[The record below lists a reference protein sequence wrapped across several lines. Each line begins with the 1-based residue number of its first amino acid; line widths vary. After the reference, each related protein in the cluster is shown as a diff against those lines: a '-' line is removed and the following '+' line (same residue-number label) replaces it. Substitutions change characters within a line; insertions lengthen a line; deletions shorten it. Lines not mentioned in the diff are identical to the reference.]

1 MQYTDILII
10 DDNKE
15 AKTAIQKQISQ
26 NSIQIDLVTTSNS
39 LEETLAKNSYDIIFI
54 NTEIKW
60 GNSSEIL
67 EMVSTK
73 YPHIGRI
80 AFCYSFIDLDWENKK
95 LKADSIIHN
104 FGENPE
110 RLAYAI
116 DFAFERAN
124 ERREFSKINT
134 EYQELF
140 NSVPIGLYKT
150 DFKGNII
157 HCNKYLAN
165 LLGYNEESDLL
176 NFKIQDFMI
185 SKEQENDPFF
195 GLLKKSPFARGKVQ
209 LRKKDGSLIWTEIET
224 QATLSKEKILL
235 YLHGSVKDI
244 TERITL
250 ENKISSS
257 YEKMQFYLDSAETY
271 FVVINRDESIA
282 FVNDKMAKIYGLKS
296 SEMIGKNWIETS
308 ITADS
313 RIKLQKA
320 FNEIINGNVEK
331 YHYQELNYK
340 IDGKTRTIIW
350 KNTFVKDKNNQVNTI
365 ISSGTDITDFKKSEK
380 LLKENE
386 EKYRKLVETS
396 PDAIISGDLNG
407 IIEYANKQMFEAFGF
422 QSEEEIVGRNIL
434 EFVHPSNRE
443 DAIHLIGETISKG
456 HSGTSEIQMT
466 RKNGQTFPIEFS
478 TSVLYNG
485 RNEPIAIIAVGRDIS
500 DRKEAVEELFRSE
513 AKFRQLFN
521 MANDAIMLLKISE
534 GKIPDVIIEA
544 NTIACESYGY
554 TKDELLGKSLSDLV
568 APNHRSNR
576 PNKMAN
582 LFMRGQDTFESLHIT
597 KENKKMPVEIS
608 SHIFNFENVEVVL
621 LIIRDIT
628 ERKKAEEAL
637 RISEELYRS
646 IFENTGTSMVVLD
659 VNNKIVISNSLFEN
673 LVGFS
678 KEDLISKNWR
688 FLVYENDLEVINKI
702 AKERLSYSNLFP
714 MEIKFRI
721 KNKKGNIR
729 NIWAV
734 VAAIHGTNQ
743 TVVSLHDVTEKSIM
757 EDVRKQAFDQID
769 KNMSQFAILVDSI
782 RNPLS
787 IIVGLS
793 DIQYN
798 EISRKIIE
806 QAKLIDDI
814 IKQLDYR
821 WLESSNVKNFL
832 SEHL

>member
-1 MQYTDILII
+1 
-10 DDNKE
+10 
-15 AKTAIQKQISQ
+15 
-26 NSIQIDLVTTSNS
+26 
-39 LEETLAKNSYDIIFI
+39 
-54 NTEIKW
+54 
-60 GNSSEIL
+60 
-67 EMVSTK
+67 
-73 YPHIGRI
+73 
-80 AFCYSFIDLDWENKK
+80 
-95 LKADSIIHN
+95 
-104 FGENPE
+104 
-110 RLAYAI
+110 YAM

-124 ERREFSKINT
+124 ERREFSNINT

-157 HCNKYLAN
+157 HCNKYLVN
-165 LLGYNEESDLL
+165 LLGYNKESDLL

-185 SKEQENDPFF
+185 AREQENDPFL
-195 GLLKKSPFARGKVQ
+195 GLLKKSPLARGKVQ

-224 QATLSKEKILL
+224 QATLSQEKILL
-235 YLHGSVKDI
+235 YLHASVKDI
-244 TERITL
+244 TEQITL
-250 ENKISSS
+250 ENEISSS

-282 FVNDKMAKIYGLKS
+282 FVNDKMAKIHGLKS

-320 FNEIINGNVEK
+320 FNEIIKGNVEK
-331 YHYQELNYK
+331 YHNQELNYK
-340 IDGKTRTIIW
+340 IDGKTRTISW
-350 KNTFVKDKNNQVNTI
+350 KNTFVKDKNDQVTTI
-365 ISSGTDITDFKKSEK
+365 ISSGTDVTDFKKSEE

-407 IIEYANKQMFEAFGF
+407 IIEYANKQMYEAFGF
-422 QSEEEIVGRNIL
+422 QSEEEIIGRNIIEL
-434 EFVHPSNRE
+434 VHPSNRE
-443 DAIHLIGETISKG
+443 DAIRFIGETISKG
-456 HSGTSEIQMT
+456 HMGTSEIQMI
-466 RKNGQTFPIEFS
+466 RKNGQTFPIEFN
-478 TSVLYNG
+478 TSVLYNSG
-485 RNEPIAIIAVGRDIS
+485 NEPIGIIALGRDIS
-500 DRKEAVEELFRSE
+500 DRKEAEEELFRSE

-521 MANDAIMLLKISE
+521 MANDAVMLLKISE
-534 GKIPDVIIEA
+534 EKILDEIIEV
-544 NTIACESYGY
+544 NTKACEKYGY
-554 TKDELLGKSLSDLV
+554 TKDELLGLSISDLID
-568 APNHRSNR
+568 PDHRSNI
-576 PNKMAN
+576 PKNMAK
-582 LFMRGQDTFESLHIT
+582 LFMKGQTTHECLHIT
-597 KENKKMPVEIS
+597 KDNRKIPVELS
-608 SHIFNFENVEVVL
+608 SHIFKFENEEVVL
-621 LIIRDIT
+621 SIIRDIT

-637 RISEELYRS
+637 KNSEELYRS

-659 VNNKIVISNSLFEN
+659 LNNKIVISNSLFEN

-678 KEDLISKNWR
+678 KENLISKNWR
-688 FLVYENDLEVINKI
+688 SLVYENDLEVINKI

-714 MEIKFRI
+714 MEIEFRI
-721 KNKKGNIR
+721 KNKKGNLR

-743 TVVSLHDVTEKSIM
+743 TVVSLHDITEKSIM
-757 EDVRKQAFDQID
+757 EEVKKQAFDQID
-769 KNMSQFAILVDSI
+769 KNMGQFAILVDCI

-793 DIQYN
+793 DIQNN